1 MIVLYILRDAFHGLF
16 CVFGDFYASG
26 MQDTEVKKSLTLSL
40 VGRKVKL
47 LGLPVIVVPVVWQFS
62 CFCGKKW

>member
-62 CFCGKKW
+62 GEKW